1 MKLQQSWCVAD
12 TGVGEGRTNTN
23 LRLTPQ
29 SLDQEPGYFSISRC
43 SLLVALLLTHPLL
56 VSLLVVSTKIILL
69 AKAPMVCHE
78 GNHLLPLSSGKCLEP
93 GAKQLGKI

>member
-1 MKLQQSWCVAD
+1 MAD

-43 SLLVALLLTHPLL
+43 FLLVALLLTHPLL

-93 GAKQLGKI
+93 SAKQLGKI

>member
-43 SLLVALLLTHPLL
+43 FLLVALLLTHPLL